1 MESRLTPYHASALI
15 ECRAA
20 LVFAPHPDDES
31 LGCGGLISA
40 LTQDGA
46 QNGVLHSTP
55 VHAIV
60 VTSGDY
66 GEHGK
71 VGASVREAETLA
83 AAKVLG
89 MQQVH
94 FWREPDRGVV
104 CDERTL
110 AAARQAIL
118 AAGADLILAPS
129 IHEIHPDHRATAWI
143 AIEATRRL
151 VEEGH
156 NLRVAMYEVGAPLQ
170 RVDVLVDITP
180 QEARKRAAIG
190 CYPSQ
195 LGIQPYD
202 ELIFALNRYRTYTL
216 PASVKYAEAY
226 CVLAPEDLRA
236 PKLLCESE
244 LMRQE
249 RLQLTGVPMP
259 GAYRLDTPN
268 GLMPVRPTPLR
279 GSGH

>member
-1 MESRLTPYHASALI
+1 MESRLTPYHASPLI

-20 LVFAPHPDDES
+20 LVFAPHPDDET
-31 LGCGGLISA
+31 LGCGGLTLA
-40 LTQDGA
+40 LTRQGIA
-46 QNGVLHSTP
+46 VEAVLL
-55 VHAIV
+55 
-60 VTSGDY
+60 TSGDF

-71 VGASVREAETLA
+71 AGAAVREAETLA
-83 AAKVLG
+83 AANVLG
-89 MQQVH
+89 LSQVH

-110 AAARQAIL
+110 AAATQAIL
-118 AAGADLILAPS
+118 ATGADLILTPS

-156 NLRVAMYEVGAPLQ
+156 ALRVAMYEIGAPLPH
-170 RVDVLVDITP
+170 VDVLVDITAH
-180 QEARKRAAIG
+180 EAAKRAAIA

-216 PASVKYAEAY
+216 PAEVRYAEAY
-226 CVLAPEDLRA
+226 CVLTPELLRQ
-236 PKLLCESE
+236 PELLTEHE
-244 LMRQE
+244 LRRQE
-249 RLQLTGVPMP
+249 RL
-259 GAYRLDTPN
+259 
-268 GLMPVRPTPLR
+268 GLSSVPTPAAYFHGHRIPDLPR
-279 GSGH
+279 GSSH

>member
-1 MESRLTPYHASALI
+1 MESRLTPYHASPLI

-20 LVFAPHPDDES
+20 LVFAPHPDDET
-31 LGCGGLISA
+31 LGCGGLTLA
-40 LTQDGA
+40 LTRQGIA
-46 QNGVLHSTP
+46 VQAVLL
-55 VHAIV
+55 
-60 VTSGDY
+60 TSGDF

-71 VGASVREAETLA
+71 AGAGVREAETLA
-83 AAKVLG
+83 AAQLLG
-89 MQQVH
+89 LQQVH

-118 AAGADLILAPS
+118 AAGADLVLTPS
-129 IHEIHPDHRATAWI
+129 VHEIHPDHRATAWI

-156 NLRVAMYEVGAPLQ
+156 ALRVAMYEIGAPLPH
-170 RVDVLVDITP
+170 VDVLVDITAH
-180 QEARKRAAIG
+180 EAGKRAAIA

-216 PASVKYAEAY
+216 PAAVRYAEAY
-226 CVLAPEDLRA
+226 CVLTPELLRQ
-236 PKLLCESE
+236 PELLTEHE
-244 LMRQE
+244 LRRQE
-249 RLQLTGVPMP
+249 RL
-259 GAYRLDTPN
+259 
-268 GLMPVRPTPLR
+268 GLSSVPTPAAYFH
-279 GSGH
+279 GKKKDSPQ

>member
-1 MESRLTPYHASALI
+1 MESRLTPYHASPLI

-20 LVFAPHPDDES
+20 LVLAPHPDDES
-31 LGCGGLISA
+31 LGCGGLTLA
-40 LTQDGA
+40 LA
-46 QNGVLHSTP
+46 QRGIPVQAVLL
-55 VHAIV
+55 
-60 VTSGDY
+60 TSGDY

-71 VGASVREAETLA
+71 AGAGVREAETLA

-89 MQQVH
+89 LSQVH

-118 AAGADLILAPS
+118 TAGADLVLTPS

-156 NLRVAMYEVGAPLQ
+156 VLHVAMYEVGAPLQ
-170 RVDVLVDITP
+170 RVDVLVDITAH
-180 QEARKRAAIG
+180 EAGKRAAIA

-216 PASVKYAEAY
+216 PAQVRYAEAY
-226 CVLAPEDLRA
+226 CVLTPE
-236 PKLLCESE
+236 LLCQPERLTEHE
-244 LMRQE
+244 LRRQE
-249 RLQLTGVPMP
+249 RLALTSV
-259 GAYRLDTPN
+259 
-268 GLMPVRPTPLR
+268 PTPPAYFHGKKKTLR
-279 GSGH
+279 NDPAPL

>member
-1 MESRLTPYHASALI
+1 MESRLTPYHASPLI
-15 ECRAA
+15 ACRAA

-31 LGCGGLISA
+31 LGCGGLVAA
-40 LTQDGA
+40 LA
-46 QNGVLHSTP
+46 QHGTP
-55 VHAIV
+55 VHAV
-60 VTSGDY
+60 LVTSGDY

-71 VGASVREAETLA
+71 AGAVVREAETLA
-83 AAKVLG
+83 AASVLG
-89 MQQVH
+89 LQNVH

-110 AAARQAIL
+110 SAARRAIL
-118 AAGADLILAPS
+118 DAGADLVLTPS

-156 NLRVAMYEVGAPLQ
+156 EVSVAMYEVGAPLQ

-180 QEARKRAAIG
+180 HEARKRAAIA

-202 ELIFALNRYRTYTL
+202 ELIFSMNRYRTYTL
-216 PASVKYAEAY
+216 PADVKYAEAY
-226 CVLAPEDLRA
+226 CVLTPALLRQPELLTEHELR
-236 PKLLCESE
+236 
-244 LMRQE
+244 RQE
-249 RLQLTGVPMP
+249 RLALTSV
-259 GAYRLDTPN
+259 
-268 GLMPVRPTPLR
+268 PTPALYLNDKKKDLPQ
-279 GSGH
+279 

>member
-1 MESRLTPYHASALI
+1 MESRLTPYHASPLI

-20 LVFAPHPDDES
+20 LVFAPHPDDET
-31 LGCGGLISA
+31 LGCGGLTLA
-40 LTQDGA
+40 LTRQGIA
-46 QNGVLHSTP
+46 VAAVLL
-55 VHAIV
+55 
-60 VTSGDY
+60 TSGDF

-71 VGASVREAETLA
+71 AGAAVREAETLA
-83 AAKVLG
+83 AANVLG
-89 MQQVH
+89 LSQVH

-110 AAARQAIL
+110 AAATQAIL
-118 AAGADLILAPS
+118 AAGADLILTPS

-156 NLRVAMYEVGAPLQ
+156 ALRVAMYEIGAPLPH
-170 RVDVLVDITP
+170 VDVLVDITAH
-180 QEARKRAAIG
+180 EAAKRAAIA

-216 PASVKYAEAY
+216 PAPVKYAEAY
-226 CVLAPEDLRA
+226 CVLTPELLRQ
-236 PKLLCESE
+236 PELLTEHE
-244 LMRQE
+244 LRRQE
-249 RLQLTGVPMP
+249 RL
-259 GAYRLDTPN
+259 
-268 GLMPVRPTPLR
+268 GLSSVPTPAAYFHGHRIPDLPR
-279 GSGH
+279 GSSH